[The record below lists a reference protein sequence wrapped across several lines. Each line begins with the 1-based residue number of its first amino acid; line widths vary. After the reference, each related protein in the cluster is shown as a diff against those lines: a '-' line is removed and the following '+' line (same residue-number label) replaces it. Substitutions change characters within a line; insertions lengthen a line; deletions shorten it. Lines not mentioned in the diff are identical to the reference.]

1 MGKTD
6 KERMGQD
13 MKYVI
18 DSKVYEN
25 HINDEVHLYGLLH
38 QLAFLAGKAK
48 DEKDLENLAE
58 TAKRYG
64 EIAEEKFAAWRIPGR
79 YLVFGDRKDLAE
91 LKAAELT
98 PLTAVLK
105 EHDAKTREKQRAA
118 TADDPAYIISGGA
131 FRMLVGD
138 LFDLL
143 AQYSFLRKRNRAFRR
158 FAAVFLALFCMAATA
173 TVAFAGG
180 GDGEPYYTGEET
192 TGGYEPQPLTP
203 EGNMTL
209 VDDIAGESAGD
220 KQFITVV
227 TKGGNYFY
235 IIIDRAEDGE
245 NTVHFLNQVDE
256 RDLLDSI
263 YTRFNIDHPADFT
276 GHSLSVSDIVVL
288 HQGGKDTAHYC
299 DRVGFSEVPEFLQ
312 PAKKSREITERIQT
326 PRGSFYLCGMTKEQ
340 MEADGYGFHHASED
354 GKYLIMANG
363 TYAYAVRAD
372 APEKDNPLRT
382 AEMTLE
388 DDYGMID
395 GVINNGRRGEE
406 LEKAR
411 EHAERTQ
418 PEKKPSIRERLAAAK
433 QECAKQQARP
443 APEKKPPELG
453 EL

>member
-1 MGKTD
+1 M
-6 KERMGQD
+6 
-13 MKYVI
+13 
-18 DSKVYEN
+18 
-25 HINDEVHLYGLLH
+25 
-38 QLAFLAGKAK
+38 
-48 DEKDLENLAE
+48 
-58 TAKRYG
+58 
-64 EIAEEKFAAWRIPGR
+64 
-79 YLVFGDRKDLAE
+79 
-91 LKAAELT
+91 
-98 PLTAVLK
+98 
-105 EHDAKTREKQRAA
+105 
-118 TADDPAYIISGGA
+118 
-131 FRMLVGD
+131 
-138 LFDLL
+138 
-143 AQYSFLRKRNRAFRR
+143 KRNRAFRR
-158 FAAVFLALFCMAATA
+158 FAAVFLALFCMAATS

-256 RDLLDSI
+256 RDLLALMDEE
-263 YTRFNIDHPADFT
+263 TPAAPVCT
-276 GHSLSVSDIVVL
+276 CKEKCAAGAV
-288 HQGGKDTAHYC
+288 DTSC
-299 DRVGFSEVPEFLQ
+299 PVC
-312 PAKKSREITERIQT
+312 KT
-326 PRGSFYLCGMTKEQ
+326 
-340 MEADGYGFHHASED
+340 
-354 GKYLIMANG
+354 
-363 TYAYAVRAD
+363 YAVRAD

-433 QECAKQQARP
+433 QECAKQQPRP
-443 APEKKPPELG
+443 ATEKKPPELG
-453 EL
+453 ER